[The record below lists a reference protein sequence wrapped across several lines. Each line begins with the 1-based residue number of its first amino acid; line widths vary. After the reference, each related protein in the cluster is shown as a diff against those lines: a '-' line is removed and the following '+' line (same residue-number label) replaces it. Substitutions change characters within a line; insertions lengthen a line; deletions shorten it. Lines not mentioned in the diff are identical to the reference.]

1 MTAFDPAKAFDQQFP
16 FTTPNSFPSI
26 YSAGAL
32 TNMASQLSISSN
44 FGLLGQLA
52 ACDTETAM
60 APLSF
65 NGRKYVRLIQF
76 WGEGYSFYFDLKTF
90 NEADWQELKENIEQR
105 DLTLIFQNANFDLR
119 VLQGCGIRPRKLVHD
134 TMLQS
139 YLLTNGIPLKAG
151 QKGHNNLAAIAK
163 RELGVEVD
171 KTLQSQN
178 WMEAELTEADMR
190 YAMGDVQLTWEA
202 YHRMAPKFLSRGSTP
217 FTRLSAKRCSPPL
230 RWRPPAFGWIDRSLM
245 SRSKI

>member
-1 MTAFDPAKAFDQQFP
+1 M
-16 FTTPNSFPSI
+16 
-26 YSAGAL
+26 
-32 TNMASQLSISSN
+32 
-44 FGLLGQLA
+44 
-52 ACDTETAM
+52 
-60 APLSF
+60 
-65 NGRKYVRLIQF
+65 
-76 WGEGYSFYFDLKTF
+76 
-90 NEADWQELKENIEQR
+90 EQR

-119 VLQGCGIRPRKLVHD
+119 VLQGCGIQPRKLVHD

-202 YHRMAPKFLSRGSTP
+202 YHRMAPKIFEQGLTLS
-217 FTRLSAKRCSPPL
+217 TRSSARRCCPPL
-230 RWRPPAFGWIDRSLM
+230 RWRPPAFGWTGRSLM
-245 SRSKI
+245 SRSKT